1 MAVRQ
6 IENEALC
13 VSVEDKGAEMVSVIE
28 KNSGRERIWNAD
40 PKVWNRHAP
49 ILFPFVGTVA
59 DGVYRHGGKE
69 YPMKSRHGFARDSVF
84 ACTGAMPGQMSHVL
98 VSDAHTKEI
107 YPFDFELRVTHL
119 LDSENPRMLT
129 VRWEVRNTGSDRMYY
144 SIGGH
149 PAFAVPGREGEER
162 ADYFLYIP
170 GRQELNYYLVN
181 MESGLFMKDKSYRL
195 PLDHGLVP
203 IAPDMFDR
211 DALVLEDVPDVLG
224 IASPGQK
231 PFVTMHCE
239 GFTHAGI
246 WSAPKGNFVCLEP
259 WMGRTDNEGFTGTL
273 EEKPG
278 ICSLAAGEAAEY
290 HYTVEFHEGEPS

>member
-6 IENEALC
+6 IENEELC
-13 VSVEDKGAEMVSVIE
+13 VAIEDKGAELVSVIE

-59 DGVYRHGGKE
+59 DGVYRYEGKE
-69 YPMKSRHGFARDSVF
+69 YSMKTRHGFARDAEF
-84 ACTGAMPGQMSHVL
+84 TCTETGAGQVSHRL
-98 VSDAHTKEI
+98 TSDTHTKEI
-107 YPFDFELRVTHL
+107 YPFDFELKITHL
-119 LDSENPRMLT
+119 LDSGNPRMLI

-149 PAFAVPGREGEER
+149 PGFVVPGREGEKRE
-162 ADYFLYIP
+162 DYFLYIP
-170 GRQELNYYLVN
+170 DRQELNYYLVN

-195 PLDHGLVP
+195 PLDHGYTP
-203 IAPDMFDR
+203 ISEDMFDR

-224 IASPGQK
+224 IAAPDGT
-231 PFVTMHCE
+231 PFVTMYCP

-246 WSAPKGNFVCLEP
+246 WSAQKGNFVCLEP
-259 WMGRTDNEGFTGTL
+259 WMGRTDDEGFTGNL

-278 ICSLAAGEAAEY
+278 ICCLAPGETAEY
-290 HYTVEFHEGEPS
+290 HYSIEFHAGELS